1 MLDWKFAPVAWLDRS
16 SRATFQRKWGRI
28 GKLRSTMRMRGIV
41 TSPPRLVN
49 RPAPVGSGRGV
60 RSRRSHDVEGAGRA
74 RARAARGEGSEPGQ
88 LADRAQ
94 VTQGYVAVI
103 EASSG
108 CHHAP
113 SSPESPKA
121 LGVTEKRLMEQNARW
136 RTT

>member
-1 MLDWKFAPVAWLDRS
+1 MLDWKFAPVAWPDRS

-49 RPAPVGSGRGV
+49 RPAPAGSGRGV

-103 EASSG
+103 EARPAAVATTR
-108 CHHAP
+108 HPRP
-113 SSPESPKA
+113 SRPRRSA
-121 LGVTEKRLMEQNARW
+121 LPRSD
-136 RTT
+136 